1 MLLNYGAKSIVEFLE
16 NRLTMLLSSCFY
28 IFPIVITIELHENLY
43 ISMKSIFN
51 EKLINVYSF
60 MSQKN
65 IETKIIMT
73 IINALSGTKKFIMQT
88 IKLAILIPATY

>member
-1 MLLNYGAKSIVEFLE
+1 
-16 NRLTMLLSSCFY
+16 
-28 IFPIVITIELHENLY
+28 
-43 ISMKSIFN
+43 MKSIFN

-65 IETKIIMT
+65 IETKMIMT